1 MTNQATKPTRLYDEY
16 RNKSKKD
23 KDRMKQIIDATD
35 KEIELIKRYL
45 DEEETFVLDD
55 RKKEKGITE
64 DVLEDI
70 RKKFK
75 KLDEDNID
83 PLKKKI
89 DDLGKVVGEEQKL
102 EEKGVNDVELD
113 DILDEDDG
121 IKQGLK
127 VKYLTLLDHFQ

>member
-1 MTNQATKPTRLYDEY
+1 MK
-16 RNKSKKD
+16 KSQKD
-23 KDRMKQIIDATD
+23 KDRMRQIVEATD

-45 DEEETFVLDD
+45 DEEEKFVVDD

-70 RKKFK
+70 RKRFK

-89 DDLGKVVGEEQKL
+89 DDLGKTVGEEQKL

-127 VKYLTLLDHFQ
+127 VELVFIPRSPTIICTGSRKKFHSGSN

>member
-1 MTNQATKPTRLYDEY
+1 
-16 RNKSKKD
+16 
-23 KDRMKQIIDATD
+23 MKQIIDATD